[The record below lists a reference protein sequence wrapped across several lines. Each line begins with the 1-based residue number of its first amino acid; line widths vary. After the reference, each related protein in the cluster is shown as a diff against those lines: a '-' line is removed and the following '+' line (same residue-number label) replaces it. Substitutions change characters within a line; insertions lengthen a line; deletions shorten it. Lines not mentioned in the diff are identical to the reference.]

1 MFRVCA
7 LYHISKRPFFLNQAQ
22 NLNEVPNHIF
32 LDQGTIE
39 KVQVEGH
46 DGVSYQLI
54 YLSHLP
60 LANAILNS
68 LSAFCLIAGYMAI
81 KTRKR
86 ELHLKFMLSALTFS
100 FLFLVSYLIYHT
112 FHGDT
117 LYEGEGLMRIF
128 YFFILISHIFLSA
141 VVLPM
146 ILTTVYFAVTGNF
159 ARHPRIARITLP
171 MWLYVSV
178 TGVMIYLIL

>member
-1 MFRVCA
+1 MLSSIPIKTAVTSIIFVSVGV
-7 LYHISKRPFFLNQAQ
+7 LLFL
-22 NLNEVPNHIF
+22 IW
-32 LDQGTIE
+32 
-39 KVQVEGH
+39 
-46 DGVSYQLI
+46 LI
-54 YLSHLP
+54 YLREPVTVSNLTYVSYLP

-68 LSAFCLIAGYMAI
+68 LSALCLMAGYLAI
-81 KTRKR
+81 RKRKR

-117 LYEGEGLMRIF
+117 TYDGEGLMRIF

-146 ILTTVYFAVTGNF
+146 ILTTVYFAATGNF
-159 ARHPRIARITLP
+159 AKHPRIARITLP
-171 MWLYVSV
+171 LWLYVSV
-178 TGVMIYLIL
+178 TGVLVYLILYHS

>member
-1 MFRVCA
+1 MINSVSIKTA
-7 LYHISKRPFFLNQAQ
+7 VTSIILVSVGILLFLIW
-22 NLNEVPNHIF
+22 LIYLREPVI
-32 LDQGTIE
+32 
-39 KVQVEGH
+39 
-46 DGVSYQLI
+46 VSNI
-54 YLSHLP
+54 PYLSHLP

-117 LYEGEGLMRIF
+117 LYEGKGLIRIF

-178 TGVMIYLIL
+178 TGVMIYLILYHS

>member
-1 MFRVCA
+1 MINSVSIKTA
-7 LYHISKRPFFLNQAQ
+7 VTSIILVSVGIILFL
-22 NLNEVPNHIF
+22 IW
-32 LDQGTIE
+32 
-39 KVQVEGH
+39 
-46 DGVSYQLI
+46 LI
-54 YLSHLP
+54 YLREPVTVSNLPYLSYLP
-60 LANAILNS
+60 LANAIFNS
-68 LSAFCLIAGYMAI
+68 LSAFCLMAGYLAI
-81 KTRKR
+81 R

-146 ILTTVYFAVTGNF
+146 ILTTVYFAATGNF
-159 ARHPRIARITLP
+159 AKHPRIARITLP
-171 MWLYVSV
+171 LWLYVSV
-178 TGVMIYLIL
+178 TGVMIYLILYHS